1 MDYLEEDQKS
11 PAPPPE
17 PIRAFLMMESRLSHE
32 ALARVLRRFPVIS
45 VAGQGRPDEA
55 EGGPS

>member
-32 ALARVLRRFPVIS
+32 ALARVIS